1 MKYCNI
7 DTDYTPKITGKRD
20 GDVAVVKNKGSFS
33 NKEQEKEF
41 DDFFIANYKEKTEF
55 YYPIFG
61 YLTQK
66 TALQLLT
73 SLKRNLSNS

>member
-41 DDFFIANYKEKTEF
+41 DDFFIANYK
-55 YYPIFG
+55 
-61 YLTQK
+61 
-66 TALQLLT
+66 
-73 SLKRNLSNS
+73 